1 MNKCIALISF
11 ACCYFL
17 AMLVAC
23 SSSKNATLES
33 DGVAKKSD
41 TASSEIFVDPRD
53 GQVYRTVKIGKQTW
67 MAENL
72 NYKTADSDCLK
83 DHDINCARFG
93 RRYSWSAAM
102 DSSATFTKNG
112 EGCGLWESCSPTYP
126 VQGVCPVGWHLPSR
140 DEWKTLLSLL
150 DEKDTAGYALRSK
163 NAWRMRDHK
172 GTDDYGFSVL
182 PAEVDFY
189 EKPYRNARVVAD
201 ENTGFW
207 SSTIFDDGWAY
218 MLAFYNNEMSLDQNF
233 KHMKYHVRCVKDE
246 MVDSIQSIEPAK
258 IPSDSV
264 TPMQSMTDSRDG
276 HVYRTVDIGDQT
288 WMAENLSYDMAG
300 SECWADEDSCDVRG
314 RFYEWKNAKN
324 ACPVGWHLPST
335 AEWYALFSA
344 VGGQRVA
351 GKALRNKTGWDG
363 CDDCKDEYG
372 FSAITTGI
380 AYSTAIIF
388 DGDADFWSFA
398 ENDSNHAYFMF
409 LKYNT
414 NMARIIDRDF
424 SMRSS
429 IRCVKDG
436 IRKVVDSTSLPVK
449 AEKGVESFI
458 TDSRDGQTYKT
469 VKIGEQTWMAE
480 NLNYDVP
487 NKSYCYGKVP
497 SNCAKYGR
505 LYEGRVAMDA
515 CPAGFHLPSPSEWE
529 TLFNAVGGQFMAGSV
544 LKSKKG
550 WINDENGTDPFGFS
564 AIPAG
569 YGDRMDREEGKSAN
583 FWCSQVADDKNFYYV
598 KLKYD
603 GFNADMNYSENK
615 AYSVRCVKD

>member
-1 MNKCIALISF
+1 MNERNALLSIVFCSVF
-11 ACCYFL
+11 ATL
-17 AMLVAC
+17 IAC
-23 SSSKNATLES
+23 SSSKNATVNS
-33 DGVAKKSD
+33 DGVAVNSEK
-41 TASSEIFVDPRD
+41 TSSEILVDPRD
-53 GQVYRTVKIGKQTW
+53 GQVYRTVKIGEQTW

-72 NYKTADSDCLK
+72 NYKTDNSDCLK
-83 DHDINCARFG
+83 DLSINCARFG
-93 RRYSWSAAM
+93 RRYSWAAAM

-112 EGCGLWESCSPTYP
+112 EGCGLWEYCSPTYP
-126 VQGVCPVGWHLPSR
+126 VQGICPTGWHLPSR

-150 DEKDTAGYALRSK
+150 DEKDKAGLALRSK
-163 NAWRMRDHK
+163 NAWRMR
-172 GTDDYGFSVL
+172 
-182 PAEVDFY
+182 
-189 EKPYRNARVVAD
+189 
-201 ENTGFW
+201 ENMGLW
-207 SSTIFDDGWAY
+207 SSTMFDDCLAY
-218 MLAFYNNEMSLDQNF
+218 MLAFYNKEMSLYQDY
-233 KHMKYHVRCVKDE
+233 KYMMGYVRCVKDE
-246 MVDSIQSIEPAK
+246 LIDLIQSIDSTK

-264 TPMQSMTDSRDG
+264 MPMQSMTDSRDG

-300 SECWADEDSCDVRG
+300 SECLAGEDSCDVRG
-314 RFYEWKNAKN
+314 RFYEWNNAKN

-335 AEWYALFSA
+335 AEWYTLFST

-351 GKALRNKTGWDG
+351 GKALKNKTGWDG

-372 FSAITTGI
+372 FSAIPTGF
-380 AYSTAIIF
+380 ASSMSIF
-388 DGDADFWSFA
+388 LGENVDFWSFA
-398 ENDSNHAYFMF
+398 ENDLNHAYLMF
-409 LKYNT
+409 LNDNT
-414 NMARIIDRDF
+414 DMARIIDCDYL
-424 SMRSS
+424 MRYS

-436 IRKVVDSTSLPVK
+436 IRKVADSTRLSVK
-449 AEKGVESFI
+449 VEKGAESFM

-469 VKIGEQTWMAE
+469 IKIGEQTWMTE

-505 LYEGRVAMDA
+505 LYEGRVAMEV

-529 TLFNAVGGQFMAGSV
+529 TLFNAVGGQFMAGHV

-550 WINDENGTDPFGFS
+550 WINDGNGTDSFGFS

-569 YGDRMDREEGKSAN
+569 LGSGIDREEGKSAN

-598 KLKYD
+598 KLKHD
-603 GFNADMNYSENK
+603 AFNVDMNHPENK

>member
-1 MNKCIALISF
+1 MNKRVALIAFVCCSVF
-11 ACCYFL
+11 ATL
-17 AMLVAC
+17 IAC
-23 SSSKNATLES
+23 SSSKNATVNS
-33 DGVAKKSD
+33 DGVAVNSEK
-41 TASSEIFVDPRD
+41 TSSEILVDPRD
-53 GQVYRTVKIGKQTW
+53 GQVYRTVKIGEQIW

-72 NYKTADSDCLK
+72 NYKTDDSDCLN
-83 DHDINCARFG
+83 DLSINCTRFG
-93 RRYSWSAAM
+93 RRYSWAAAM

-112 EGCGLWESCSPTYP
+112 EGCGLWEFYSPTYP
-126 VQGVCPVGWHLPSR
+126 VQGICPTGWHLPSR

-150 DEKDTAGYALRSK
+150 DENDKARLALRTK
-163 NAWRMRDHK
+163 NAWRMR
-172 GTDDYGFSVL
+172 
-182 PAEVDFY
+182 
-189 EKPYRNARVVAD
+189 
-201 ENTGFW
+201 ENMGLW
-207 SSTIFDDGWAY
+207 SSTMFDDCLAY
-218 MLAFYNNEMSLDQNF
+218 MLAFYNKEMSLYQDY
-233 KHMKYHVRCVKDE
+233 KYMMGYVRCVKDE
-246 MVDSIQSIEPAK
+246 LIDSIQSIDSTK

-264 TPMQSMTDSRDG
+264 MPMQSMTDSRDG

-300 SECWADEDSCDVRG
+300 SECLAGEDSCDVRG
-314 RFYEWKNAKN
+314 RFYEWNNAKN

-335 AEWYALFSA
+335 AEWYTLFST

-351 GKALRNKTGWDG
+351 GKALKNKTGWDG

-372 FSAITTGI
+372 FSAIPTGF
-380 AYSTAIIF
+380 ASSMSIF
-388 DGDADFWSFA
+388 LGENVDFWSFA
-398 ENDSNHAYFMF
+398 ENDLNHAYLMF
-409 LKYNT
+409 LNYNT
-414 NMARIIDRDF
+414 DMARIIDCDYL
-424 SMRSS
+424 MRYS

-436 IRKVVDSTSLPVK
+436 IRKVADSTRLSVK
-449 AEKGVESFI
+449 VEKGAESFM

-469 VKIGEQTWMAE
+469 IKIGEQTWMAE

-505 LYEGRVAMDA
+505 LYEGRVAMEV

-569 YGDRMDREEGKSAN
+569 LGSGIDREEGKSAN

-603 GFNADMNYSENK
+603 DFNADMNHSNNK
-615 AYSVRCVKD
+615 AYSVRCVKDL

>member
-1 MNKCIALISF
+1 MNERNALLSIVFCSVF
-11 ACCYFL
+11 ATL
-17 AMLVAC
+17 IAC
-23 SSSKNATLES
+23 SSSKNATVNS
-33 DGVAKKSD
+33 DGVAVNSEK
-41 TASSEIFVDPRD
+41 TSSEILVDPRD
-53 GQVYRTVKIGKQTW
+53 GQVYRTVKIGEQTW

-72 NYKTADSDCLK
+72 NYKTDNSDCLK
-83 DHDINCARFG
+83 DLSINCTRFG
-93 RRYSWSAAM
+93 RRYSWAAAM

-112 EGCGLWESCSPTYP
+112 EGCGLWEYCSPTYP
-126 VQGVCPVGWHLPSR
+126 VQGICPTGWHLPSR

-150 DEKDTAGYALRSK
+150 DEKDKAGLALRSK
-163 NAWRMRDHK
+163 NAWRMR
-172 GTDDYGFSVL
+172 
-182 PAEVDFY
+182 
-189 EKPYRNARVVAD
+189 
-201 ENTGFW
+201 ENMGLW
-207 SSTIFDDGWAY
+207 SSTMFDDCLAY
-218 MLAFYNNEMSLDQNF
+218 MLAFYNKEMSLYQDY
-233 KHMKYHVRCVKDE
+233 KYMMGYVRCVKDE
-246 MVDSIQSIEPAK
+246 LIDLIQSIDSTK

-264 TPMQSMTDSRDG
+264 MPMQSMTDSRDG

-300 SECWADEDSCDVRG
+300 SECLAGEDSCDVRG
-314 RFYEWKNAKN
+314 RFYEWNNAKN

-335 AEWYALFSA
+335 AEWYTLFST

-351 GKALRNKTGWDG
+351 GKALKNKTGWDG

-372 FSAITTGI
+372 FSAIPTGF
-380 AYSTAIIF
+380 ASSMSIF
-388 DGDADFWSFA
+388 LGENVDFWSFA
-398 ENDSNHAYFMF
+398 ENDLNHAYLMF
-409 LKYNT
+409 LNDNT
-414 NMARIIDRDF
+414 DMARIIDCDYL
-424 SMRSS
+424 MRYS

-436 IRKVVDSTSLPVK
+436 IRKVADSTRLSVK
-449 AEKGVESFI
+449 VEKGAESFM

-469 VKIGEQTWMAE
+469 IKIGEQTWMTE

-505 LYEGRVAMDA
+505 LYEGRVAMEV

-529 TLFNAVGGQFMAGSV
+529 TLFNAVGGQFMAGHV

-550 WINDENGTDPFGFS
+550 WINDGNGTDSFGFS

-569 YGDRMDREEGKSAN
+569 LGSGIDREEGKSAN

-598 KLKYD
+598 KLKHD
-603 GFNADMNYSENK
+603 AFNVDMNHPENK